1 MVIQDI
7 HCRSLAT
14 STALM
19 EYYVER
25 AIPPGQVISILN
37 QAGIQ
42 FMLVGAHGLGG
53 WTQKPRAT
61 EDVDVLVAARHQKKA
76 VRILVE
82 AFPHLEAVDFEVVT
96 RLRDRN
102 TRAVAIDV
110 MKPNQP
116 LFRVGLKNTQVVSA
130 GDQTYKIPTLEFAL
144 AMKFASMISLNRQD
158 PDKYQ
163 DAADF
168 SRMILANPEIDS
180 DNLAELGDLVY
191 PEGGKV
197 LLEKVRQVR
206 AGEKMNL

>member
-1 MVIQDI
+1 MAAFNV
-7 HCRSLAT
+7 HSRSLAT

-19 EYYVER
+19 EYYVES
-25 AIPPGQVISILN
+25 AIPPSQVIAILN
-37 QAGIQ
+37 QEGIQ

-76 VRILVE
+76 VRVLLV

-96 RLRDRN
+96 RLRDRK

-110 MKPNQP
+110 LKPNQP
-116 LFRVGLKNTQVVSA
+116 LFRVGLKHTQVVSA
-130 GDQTYKIPTLEFAL
+130 GDQAYKIPTLEFAL

-168 SRMILANPEIDS
+168 ARMVLANAEINADK
-180 DNLAELGDLVY
+180 LAELGDLVY
-191 PEGGKV
+191 PEGGKE

-206 AGEKMNL
+206 AGEKLNL